1 MIECVRLES
10 LTLGYEGN
18 INTTERVEMDL
29 KYSKYD
35 LSFLSWVSSSL
46 LNKFLRCVLSI
57 VFFQMC
63 GNG

>member
-46 LNKFLRCVLSI
+46 LNKFLI
-57 VFFQMC
+57 VD
-63 GNG
+63 NR